1 MKINRKIGFLILR
14 YILAIILALCLPL
27 FYIILKPITIY
38 PIFLITQIL
47 YNSSLQG
54 IILTINSH
62 SIEFVNACIAG
73 SAYLLLFILNLVT
86 PMNYKKRIYMF
97 LFGFFLFLLF
107 NLARILILIILLMNN
122 MATFDITH
130 KITWYGISTLFV
142 VLIWF
147 INIRIFKIKRIP
159 IYSDIRFILNQKRK

>member
-14 YILAIILALCLPL
+14 YILAIVLALCLPL

-38 PIFLITQIL
+38 PIFFITQIL

-73 SAYLLLFILNLVT
+73 SAYLLLFLLNLVT
-86 PMNYKKRIYMF
+86 PMNYKKRIYVF
-97 LFGFFLFLLF
+97 LFDFFLFLLF

-122 MATFDITH
+122 VVAFDITH

-147 INIRIFKIKRIP
+147 LNIKIFKIKKIP
-159 IYSDIRFILNQKRK
+159 VYSDILSILNQKRK